1 MHRPLGEPNTLTD
14 YIHSFVLFFS
24 LLNPFLMSI
33 YMLGMIRNLPAITFN
48 KALIHGSLISFVVFV
63 LFAWGGE
70 AIFSEYLQ
78 VRFEAFQIFGGI
90 IFLVIGYRFVFEG
103 ADTIGDIRGGN
114 AAGMIAMPF
123 MIGPGTVSAS
133 VITGAKM
140 SILGAMAVIGTTLF
154 LTCTLLMLMKF
165 AHDNLKV
172 RHSDYID
179 RYVDIVGRISALL
192 VGTIAIDMMISG
204 IIRLITDFSI

>member
-1 MHRPLGEPNTLTD
+1 
-14 YIHSFVLFFS
+14 
-24 LLNPFLMSI
+24 
-33 YMLGMIRNLPAITFN
+33 MLGLIRNLPASTFN
-48 KALIHGSLISFVVFV
+48 KALIQGSLISYVVFV

-103 ADTIGDIRGGN
+103 AETIGDIRGGN
-114 AAGMIAMPF
+114 AAGLIAMPF

-133 VITGAKM
+133 VITGAKISLLG
-140 SILGAMAVIGTTLF
+140 SIAVIGVTL
-154 LTCTLLMLMKF
+154 TVSCSLLMLMKF
-165 AHDNLKV
+165 AHDHLKV

-179 RYVDIVGRISALL
+179 RYVDIVGRIAALL
-192 VGTIAIDMMISG
+192 VGTIAIDM
-204 IIRLITDFSI
+204 IINGVMGLIADL